1 MTRAE
6 KIKKRLFEVEYVTKK
21 EWWGMNETILTNDAI
36 KKEPLVVRKALGIE
50 YVMRNMPAEIKPD
63 ELIVGIATMA
73 ATGLGYEFPDYA
85 LPEEKEEALRSCYT
99 FKSVWGHH
107 PGDYEKLLRV
117 GVKGLREEI
126 YAKLREEAAKPG
138 CDAGK
143 IDYYRAMLISINSL
157 NDLSYRYAQLTL
169 DEAAK
174 TVDSV
179 RRQELLTIS
188 EICNRVPEN
197 PASSLHEALQSVFFM
212 MCALQSTLEIVPLG
226 RVDQYLYPYY
236 KHDLE
241 TGVLTKEQAEELIV
255 SWLAKFSER
264 VQTNPE
270 FFEANH
276 ETALD
281 QSDGG
286 DPENYGGSF
295 AMEND
300 KDYNFGTSANHF
312 LLNMILGGQ
321 NPDGTDATNDLTY
334 LLLEQWAYLEA
345 IVPVCSV
352 RLHKN
357 APARLY
363 DTCAHPARR
372 QR

>member
-1 MTRAE
+1 
-6 KIKKRLFEVEYVTKK
+6 
-21 EWWGMNETILTNDAI
+21 
-36 KKEPLVVRKALGIE
+36 
-50 YVMRNMPAEIKPD
+50 
-63 ELIVGIATMA
+63 MA

-236 KHDLE
+236 ILQKPSKYTL
-241 TGVLTKEQAEELIV
+241 VLLIRQFFGGADSAQNMHGAAAAAVLCVLPLIV
-255 SWLAKFSER
+255 
-264 VQTNPE
+264 
-270 FFEANH
+270 
-276 ETALD
+276 
-281 QSDGG
+281 
-286 DPENYGGSF
+286 
-295 AMEND
+295 
-300 KDYNFGTSANHF
+300 
-312 LLNMILGGQ
+312 
-321 NPDGTDATNDLTY
+321 
-334 LLLEQWAYLEA
+334 AYLCLQKYFIQGQVDSA
-345 IVPVCSV
+345 V
-352 RLHKN
+352 K
-357 APARLY
+357 
-363 DTCAHPARR
+363 
-372 QR
+372 